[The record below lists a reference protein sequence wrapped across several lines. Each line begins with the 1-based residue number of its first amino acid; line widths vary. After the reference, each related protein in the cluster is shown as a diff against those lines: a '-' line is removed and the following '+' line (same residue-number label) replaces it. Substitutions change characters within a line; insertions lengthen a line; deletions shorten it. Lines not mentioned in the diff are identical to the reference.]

1 MKTETEHEPETATA
15 VDSTDL
21 VDHAA
26 KVAWDAYKEAVGGK
40 TYNGDPMP
48 TWEELCKDETK
59 ARIVKAWE
67 IAGRAV
73 WKLAK
78 LDNTHEII
86 KSGHAGCLP
95 DTGMIVDCRIH
106 PEAIPYK
113 Q

>member
-1 MKTETEHEPETATA
+1 MKNETEQTQETASS
-15 VDSTDL
+15 VDSTVF

-26 KVAWDAYKEAVGGK
+26 KVGWDAYKEAVGGK

-48 TWEELCKDETK
+48 TWEELCEDETK
-59 ARIVKAWE
+59 AGIVKAWE
-67 IAGRAV
+67 AAGQAV

-95 DTGMIVDCRIH
+95 ATGMIVDCRIH